1 MMGFIGNELKTKG
14 KKHETQYDNQ
24 MRIVKQKRW
33 SILMVVNID
42 KGLDNIKDKEKT

>member
-1 MMGFIGNELKTKG
+1 MMSFIGNELETKS
-14 KKHETQYDNQ
+14 KKHEAQYDNQ
-24 MRIVKQKRW
+24 MRIVEQKWW